1 VLSLKT
7 ETKIRVEYF
16 TRVAQWIRVHAYE
29 AYDASS
35 NLALGAKFMRKQI
48 TTKQELEKHLQ
59 DADISEEHKSIIRA
73 IFDKGWQSPGC
84 GLESASALS
93 ALVDQL
99 PDDMKITCDG
109 CKSN

>member
-1 VLSLKT
+1 MLLLKT
-7 ETKIRVEYF
+7 ETNFRVEYF

-84 GLESASALS
+84 GLTLS
-93 ALVDQL
+93 VLVDQL
-99 PDDMKITCDG
+99 PDDMKITCDD
-109 CKSN
+109 CKLLEF